1 MYDNTEAVR
10 LNRSFALNAAAAL
23 DVVARSASSAA
34 QQLRA
39 SVDLSALPASAR
51 SRAERPRDRLGPRE
65 RSLHG
70 YDPQRAWRLK

>member
-1 MYDNTEAVR
+1 MYDNTEAAR
-10 LNRSFALNAAAAL
+10 LNRSFAYSAAAAL

-34 QQLRA
+34 DLLR
-39 SVDLSALPASAR
+39 SSEFSARSASAR
-51 SRAERPRDRLGPRE
+51 ARAERPRDRLGPCE